1 MMIILNGKNREPDD
15 YALTAIM
22 AADGIDPGARGIAVA
37 VNDSVVP
44 RGRWADTILSPGDRV
59 EIVKVLQGG

>member
-1 MMIILNGKNREPDD
+1 MISVNGKNLEPDN
-15 YALTAIM
+15 YALTAVM
-22 AADGIDPGARGIAVA
+22 AVGGIDPGARGIAVA
-37 VNDSVVP
+37 LNDTVVP

>member
-1 MMIILNGKNREPDD
+1 MIILNGKNREPDD

-22 AADGIDPGARGIAVA
+22 ATDGIDPGARGIAVA

>member
-1 MMIILNGKNREPDD
+1 MISVNGKDREPDD

-22 AADGIDPGARGIAVA
+22 AADGVDPMARGIAVA

-44 RGRWADTILSPGDRV
+44 RGRWADTVLSPGDRV

>member
-1 MMIILNGKNREPDD
+1 MISVNGKNISPDN

-22 AADGIDPGARGIAVA
+22 AVEGIDTGARGIAVA
-37 VNDSVVP
+37 LNDSVVP

>member
-1 MMIILNGKNREPDD
+1 MISVNGKNLEPDN
-15 YALTAIM
+15 YALTAVM
-22 AADGIDPGARGIAVA
+22 AAEGIDPATRGIAVA
-37 VNDSVVP
+37 LNDSVVP

>member
-1 MMIILNGKNREPDD
+1 MIKVNGQDRTPDD

-22 AADGIDPGARGIAVA
+22 AADGVDPGVRGIAVA
-37 VNDSVVP
+37 VNDAVVP
-44 RGRWADTILSPGDRV
+44 RGRWPDMILSPGDRV